1 MDTKL
6 ASSKLFSEISQLI
19 ETTKNQVAQK
29 VNVALVILYWQIGI
43 RINIEIL
50 RDKRAE
56 YGEQIIKQLSSQL
69 YQRYGRG
76 FNERS
81 LFRMVRFAK
90 QFPEKEIVT
99 TLVPIKM
106 KNTLSCWNLIKAAFM
121 LRNI

>member
-6 ASSKLFSEISQLI
+6 ASNKLFSEISQLI

-29 VNVALVILYWQIGI
+29 VNAALVVLYWQIGT
-43 RINIEIL
+43 RVNTEIL

-90 QFPEKEIVT
+90 QFPEKEIVA
-99 TLVPIKM
+99 
-106 KNTLSCWNLIKAAFM
+106 TLS
-121 LRNI
+121 